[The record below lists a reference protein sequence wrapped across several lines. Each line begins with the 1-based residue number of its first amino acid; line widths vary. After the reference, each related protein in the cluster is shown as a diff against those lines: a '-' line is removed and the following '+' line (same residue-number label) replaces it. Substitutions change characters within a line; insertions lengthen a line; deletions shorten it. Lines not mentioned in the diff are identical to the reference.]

1 MTSSDNSP
9 VPHYP
14 DLLRL
19 DGKGFVVVG
28 AGQGMGR
35 QTSHALVQCGAR
47 VVCVDI
53 DADRAAD
60 IAEEVGG
67 TPWSGDATA
76 RADVERLLDD
86 SVSALGQVY
95 GLVDIIG
102 MAEWGFIVDMDD
114 GVWDRQ
120 MAINL
125 RHAYLLGQVFGR
137 HMVASGEGSMVFIAS
152 ASGMDGAPNHAAY
165 GAAKAGLMA
174 WVKSMAVE
182 MGPHGVRANAVAP
195 GAIATPRIMDMLSDA
210 QRAHSSGNAPI
221 GRMGLPADIAGA
233 ALFLSSPL
241 AGYVS
246 GRTLLVDGGVGAKF
260 PYSSLSVLDD

>member
-9 VPHYP
+9 IPHYP

-76 RADVERLLDD
+76 RADVERLLED
-86 SVSALGQVY
+86 SVAALGQVY

-137 HMVASGEGSMVFIAS
+137 HMVANGEGSMVFIAS
-152 ASGMDGAPNHAAY
+152 ASGMDGAP
-165 GAAKAGLMA
+165 
-174 WVKSMAVE
+174 E
-182 MGPHGVRANAVAP
+182 
-195 GAIATPRIMDMLSDA
+195 PRRLRGG
-210 QRAHSSGNAPI
+210 QGRAH
-221 GRMGLPADIAGA
+221 GLGE
-233 ALFLSSPL
+233 
-241 AGYVS
+241 
-246 GRTLLVDGGVGAKF
+246 VDGGGDG
-260 PYSSLSVLDD
+260 PPRGSGQCGGPGGHRHSLGSWTC